1 MTIQEVLANID
12 NVKPNMIDDGIK
24 VIWLNEIEN
33 NVYKVM
39 KLRRGSEELE
49 KPNISLASDFT
60 TECLLPDEY
69 TGIYTYY
76 VSAMIDYMNGETGRY
91 NNSMVMYNNAWKEFE
106 NYWYKT
112 HPQVSDGKFGRR

>member
-12 NVKPNMIDDGIK
+12 NLKPNMIDDGIK

-49 KPNISLASDFT
+49 KPNISLASDFN

-69 TGIYTYY
+69 AGIYTYY
-76 VSAMIDYMNGETGRY
+76 ISAMIDYVNGETGRY

-112 HPQVSDGKFGRR
+112 YPQVSDGKFGRR